1 MNTSTPRLP
10 CVCVLQAGIFLSVA
24 PRPWGLRGLPT
35 FQGNAPCSPAL
46 FLHISKHICRYV
58 DCFCYRDLARQG
70 KAYKAHNRPRQGT
83 CTWQSVSQRRRDWF
97 GELQTTPINPPTFLA
112 WCDLQGK
119 TKDEM
124 NQGGVWVVFNVFN
137 CCIAIP
143 PGQEKAR
150 QQLKSGAARSTGR
163 WRGAKSLCQLGS
175 LGTSRDPAA
184 APCTK
189 PCRADTHRY
198 QF

>member
-1 MNTSTPRLP
+1 MPATKRILPLSVSFLKSVTFEHLHTTRLP
-10 CVCVLQAGIFLSVA
+10 CVCALQAGIFLSVA
-24 PRPWGLRGLPT
+24 PRPSGLRGLPA

-46 FLHISKHICRYV
+46 FLQISKRICRYV
-58 DCFCYRDLARQG
+58 NCFCYCDVVRQE

-97 GELQTTPINPPTFLA
+97 GGLQTNPMNPPTSPA
-112 WCDLQGK
+112 CCDLQGK

-124 NQGGVWVVFNVFN
+124 NQGGVRVVFNVCN

-163 WRGAKSLCQLGS
+163 
-175 LGTSRDPAA
+175 
-184 APCTK
+184 
-189 PCRADTHRY
+189 CR
-198 QF
+198 